1 VNQTI
6 NWQAAVNQCHDS
18 GVGFV
23 LVTVI
28 GANGSTPREGGSKVV
43 VTDGLTFDTIGGGQ
57 LEFLAIQ
64 KSRRLLLD
72 GVSLQKLEHF
82 PLASKAEQCCGG
94 SMTLMFEVFP
104 VSGLQIAVFG
114 AGHVAKAVVKILAE
128 CDTRIDWVDSRQ
140 EQFPQELPRNVMAH
154 STVDPLLFAGQL
166 KANTKALIL
175 THDHALDYRIL
186 VTLLDET
193 EIGYIGL
200 IGSETKAK
208 RFMKRLQHDGFS
220 AGDQSRCRC
229 PVGLPGVKGKRPM
242 EVAVSIAAEV
252 LSLAEDP
259 AQANRRGV
267 SWREIKS
274 ALKDMKTNSNS
285 DSNPDSNLV
294 K

>member
-1 VNQTI
+1 MNQTI
-6 NWQAAVNQCHDS
+6 NWQAAVNQCHDR

-23 LVTVI
+23 LITVV
-28 GANGSTPREGGSKVV
+28 GATGSTPREGGSKIV
-43 VTDGLTFDTIGGGQ
+43 VTEDQTFDTIGGGQ

-64 KSRRLLLD
+64 KSRELLID

-104 VSGLQIAVFG
+104 AAGLQLAIFG
-114 AGHVAKAVVKILAE
+114 AGHVAKAVIKILAE
-128 CDTRIDWVDSRQ
+128 CDARIDWVDARQ
-140 EQFPQELPRNVMAH
+140 EQFPSELPCNVIAH
-154 STVDPLLFAGQL
+154 SALDPLQFAGQL

-186 VTLLDET
+186 ATLLDET
-193 EIGYIGL
+193 DIDYIGL

-220 AGDQSRCRC
+220 ADDQSRCRC
-229 PVGLPGVKGKRPM
+229 PVGIPAVKGKRPM

-252 LSLAEDP
+252 LSLAIDP
-259 AQANRRGV
+259 AQADRRGV
-267 SWREIKS
+267 SWREIKA
-274 ALKDMKTNSNS
+274 ALKDMKS
-285 DSNPDSNLV
+285 DSSTDTKPV

>member
-1 VNQTI
+1 MNQTI

-23 LVTVI
+23 LVTVV
-28 GANGSTPREGGSKVV
+28 GAKGSTPREGGSKIV
-43 VTDGLTFDTIGGGQ
+43 VTDDQTFDTIGGGQ

-64 KSRRLLLD
+64 KSRTLLVD
-72 GVSLQKLEHF
+72 GVSLQRLEHF
-82 PLASKAEQCCGG
+82 PLAGKAEQCCGG

-104 VSGLQIAVFG
+104 AAGLQIAIFG
-114 AGHVAKAVVKILAE
+114 AGHVAKAVVNILAE
-128 CDTRIDWVDSRQ
+128 CDTRIDWVDSRR
-140 EQFPQELPRNVMAH
+140 EQFPGELPRNVMAH
-154 STVDPLLFAGQL
+154 STVDPELFAGQL
-166 KANTKALIL
+166 KANSKALIL

-186 VTLLDET
+186 AILLDET
-193 EIGYIGL
+193 DIDYIGL

-220 AGDQSRCRC
+220 ADDQSRCRC
-229 PVGLPGVKGKRPM
+229 PVGIPGVKGKRPM

-252 LSLAEDP
+252 LSLAGDP

-267 SWREIKS
+267 SWREIKA
-274 ALKDMKTNSNS
+274 ALKDMKSDS
-285 DSNPDSNLV
+285 SSPDSNPV

>member
-1 VNQTI
+1 MNQTI
-6 NWQAAVNQCHDS
+6 NWQAAVNQCHDR

-23 LVTVI
+23 LVTVV
-28 GANGSTPREGGSKVV
+28 GANGSTPREGGSKIV
-43 VTDGLTFDTIGGGQ
+43 VTDDQTFDTIGGGQ

-64 KSRRLLLD
+64 QSRKLLLA
-72 GVSLQKLEHF
+72 GVGLQKLEHF
-82 PLASKAEQCCGG
+82 PLSSKAEQCCGG

-104 VSGLQIAVFG
+104 AAGLPIVIFG

-140 EQFPQELPRNVMAH
+140 EQFPAELPGNVIAH

-166 KANTKALIL
+166 EANTKALIL

-186 VTLLDET
+186 ATLLDET
-193 EIGYIGL
+193 DIDYIGL

-220 AGDQSRCRC
+220 DDDRSRCMC
-229 PVGLPGVKGKRPM
+229 PVGITGVKGKRPM
-242 EVAVSIAAEV
+242 EVAVSIAAQV
-252 LSLAEDP
+252 LSLAADP

-267 SWREIKS
+267 SWREIKA
-274 ALKDMKTNSNS
+274 ALKDMKS
-285 DSNPDSNLV
+285 DSSSDLNSL